1 MSDFQIESG
10 VPVQPDWVRNTD
22 RLRYPFAKME
32 VGESFHISVEGRE
45 ERAKVRARASVAANG
60 FCRRWVSR
68 TGEERA
74 YIARVR
80 TGREADEPSGEG
92 VRVWRVQ

>member
-10 VPVQPDWVRNTD
+10 VPVQPDWVRNTN
-22 RLRYPFAKME
+22 RLRYPFAQME

-45 ERAKVRARASVAANG
+45 EQAKTRARASVAANG
-60 FCRRWVSR
+60 FCRRWAR
-68 TGEERA
+68 QTGEKRA

-80 TGREADEPSGEG
+80 TGQEAGEPSGEG
-92 VRVWRVQ
+92 VRVWRVR